1 MNTWVPI
8 GENGGWDWMRFTIT
22 SFTNGLE
29 YLALESLALEWLAL
43 EWLALECLALE
54 WLALECLALECLAS
68 VVNECMFD
76 SVHEVS
82 LVPRLFLPAHR
93 RAWVRG

>member
-29 YLALESLALEWLAL
+29 YLALE
-43 EWLALECLALE
+43 WLALECLALE
-54 WLALECLALECLAS
+54 WLAS

-93 RAWVRG
+93 RAWVQG